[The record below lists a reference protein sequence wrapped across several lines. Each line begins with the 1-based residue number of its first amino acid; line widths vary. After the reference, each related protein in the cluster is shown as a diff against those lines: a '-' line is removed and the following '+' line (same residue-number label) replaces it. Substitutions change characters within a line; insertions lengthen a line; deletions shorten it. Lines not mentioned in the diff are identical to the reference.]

1 MKIEKGLAV
10 QSWCFREMKTH
21 DEVIKALK
29 DSGVSAIELCGV
41 HAKFGDPSTFEATIA
56 PYRKAGIGIVSIGVE
71 GLADK
76 AADEEH
82 RFEFLKAAGIR
93 YMSIDFN
100 LATTPKSFKTAE
112 ALAEKYD
119 VRLGIHNHGG
129 RHWLG
134 CAAMLQHVFNQ
145 TGERIGLCLDTG
157 WAIDSGED
165 PVKMIQTFAKRL
177 HGLHIKDFTFDRAGR
192 VQDVVSGTG
201 NLNLAEVGKALDAAR
216 FKGYMTI
223 EYEGD
228 VKNPVPA
235 VRQCVANVRAAIPD
249 AK

>member
-1 MKIEKGLAV
+1 MKIEKGLAI

-29 DSGVSAIELCGV
+29 DCGVSNIELCGV

-71 GLADK
+71 GLSNKPD
-76 AADEEH
+76 DER
-82 RFEFLKAAGIR
+82 RFEFLKAAGVKF
-93 YMSIDFN
+93 MSVDFN
-100 LATTPKSFKTAE
+100 LSTIPQCLKTAD

-119 VRLGIHNHGG
+119 IRLGIHNHGG

-134 CAAMLQHVFNQ
+134 CAAMLQYVFNQ
-145 TGERIGLCLDTG
+145 TSERVGLCLDTG
-157 WAIDSGED
+157 WALDSGEA
-165 PVKMIQTFAKRL
+165 PLKMIQTFAKRL
-177 HGLHIKDFTFDRAGR
+177 HGLHVKDFIFDRAGN

-201 NLNLAEVGKALDAAR
+201 NLNLGEIGSALDAAG
-216 FKGYMTI
+216 FKGYLVI

-228 VKNPVPA
+228 SKNPVPA
-235 VRQCVANVRAAIPD
+235 VRQCVTNVRAGIPA